1 MGAPLCVLYK
11 PETIAAAA
19 LLLATKLD
27 NDRSNENWVENLQ
40 DIDVVQVHGKL
51 WNLIELQ
58 EPKVD
63 DFLFILQN

>member
-1 MGAPLCVLYK
+1 MVNHFNQIDFLVSLGAPLCVLYK
-11 PETIAAAA
+11 PEIIAAAA

-51 WNLIELQ
+51 
-58 EPKVD
+58 
-63 DFLFILQN
+63 